1 MRLVEAGWLLPLGLI
16 SAVLLFIA
24 ICAGLFAAQAL
35 SGSIDVNPGG
45 AAEIAVLSI
54 VVCLG
59 CVVGLVFI
67 WTGRKRD

>member
-1 MRLVEAGWLLPLGLI
+1 VGAGWLLLLGLI

-24 ICAGLFAAQAL
+24 VCAGLLAAQAL

-45 AAEIAVLSI
+45 AAEIAVLAI

-59 CVVGLVFI
+59 CVIGLVFLWI
-67 WTGRKRD
+67 RREGD